1 MKNCLILGS
10 GRSGTSMLGGIL
22 HQAGYFMGDKLY
34 RPRESN
40 PRGFFEWKEING
52 INEDILSFYGG
63 GFTGAIKKK
72 VLKKHSIKS
81 PGKNQ
86 RWLLSLPPHVPVTY
100 CDTNLEKRIKTVIQR
115 EPFCYK
121 DPRFSYTLPVWRR
134 FLGPGTVFICIF
146 RDPGVTVESILKE
159 CGSREYLADLS
170 MNAKSAYSVWRNVYS
185 RILSYGVNTN
195 GGSVRAHARDC
206 FFFLHYNQVYDGTAL
221 PALANVLGVELH
233 HDFVDKELNRTIARD
248 SRPVPADVRKIYG
261 RLCAAADYTPVDGL
275 GPGNG

>member
-34 RPRESN
+34 LPRESN

-72 VLKKHSIKS
+72 VFKKHTVKS

-86 RWLLSLPPHVPVTY
+86 RWLLSLPPHIPVTY
-100 CDTNLEKRIKTVIQR
+100 CDTALEERIKTVIQR
-115 EPFCYK
+115 GPFCYK

-134 FLGPGTVFICIF
+134 FLEPGTVFICVF

-159 CGSREYLADLS
+159 CASREYLADLS
-170 MNAKSAYSVWRNVYS
+170 MDGKSAYSVWRNVYS
-185 RILSYGVNTN
+185 RILSYGDSAHN
-195 GGSVRAHARDC
+195 G
-206 FFFLHYNQVYDGTAL
+206 FFFVHYNQVYDGSAL
-221 PALANVLGVELH
+221 PALADLLGVKLN
-233 HDFVDKELNRTIARD
+233 HDFVDKTLNRTVAHD
-248 SRPVPADVRKIYG
+248 SRPVPADVRKIYN
-261 RLCAAADYTPVDGL
+261 RLCEAADYRPVDGS
-275 GPGNG
+275 GSWNG